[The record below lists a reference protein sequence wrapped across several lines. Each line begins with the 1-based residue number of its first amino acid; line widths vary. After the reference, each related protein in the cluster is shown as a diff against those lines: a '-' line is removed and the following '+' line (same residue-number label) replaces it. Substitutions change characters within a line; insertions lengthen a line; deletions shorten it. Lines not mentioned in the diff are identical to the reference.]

1 MSFFAKCV
9 VVQGDISSMCP
20 VSVEDLWECL
30 GESSGLPVDKVMSTW
45 TVKMGYPV
53 LKVQREQVRREEW
66 GLT

>member
-1 MSFFAKCV
+1 
-9 VVQGDISSMCP
+9 MCP

-30 GESSGLPVDKVMSTW
+30 GESSGLPVGKVMSTW
-45 TVKMGYPV
+45 TEKMGYPV